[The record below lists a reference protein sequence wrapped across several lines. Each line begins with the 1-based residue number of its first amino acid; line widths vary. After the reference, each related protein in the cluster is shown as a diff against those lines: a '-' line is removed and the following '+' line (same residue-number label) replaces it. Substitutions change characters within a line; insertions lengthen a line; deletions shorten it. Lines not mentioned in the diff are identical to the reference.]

1 MKLKKGYV
9 LTEAAGSNLVVAVGD
24 RADEFSGYVKLN
36 STGAFIWKLID
47 KKEMSLDEIAVAMA
61 KEYDISLEVAKADA
75 SDFEETLVSAGIA
88 ER

>member
-1 MKLKKGYV
+1 MKMKKGFV

-47 KKEMSLDEIAVAMA
+47 KKDMSVDEIAEAMA
-61 KEYDISLEVAKADA
+61 KEYDIPVSVAKADV
-75 SDFEETLVSAGIA
+75 SDFEQTLVSAGIA